1 MAGVIAFIHE
11 WEWVLLAAV
20 AILEISILLNSMH
33 ETRERR
39 HLTREMETTRVELGR
54 ESYVSMKR
62 NALLDANREV
72 CFVSRTVNADVE
84 QPGGYRPE
92 RLYRRGVRYR
102 CITGTDPS
110 KLRDMFELHQ
120 RGVEVRVSPF
130 VILSTFRFHVWDDKG
145 AVLGFSVEAEEDE
158 IRGIEAMNSYFS
170 RMLRQHFEELWVG
183 ATPWEEWAASLLLS
197 ATDSEAPNPIVELTH
212 QWGLSEVDALE
223 LREALA
229 APAPGHP
236 QRLA

>member
-20 AILEISILLNSMH
+20 AVLEISILLNSMH

-72 CFVSRTVNADVE
+72 CFVSRTVNSDVD
-84 QPGGYRPE
+84 QPGGYRTD
-92 RLYRRGVRYR
+92 RLYRPGVRYR

-110 KLRDMFELHQ
+110 RLRDMFELHR

-130 VILSTFRFHVWDDKG
+130 VILSTFRFHTWDDKG

-158 IRGIEAMNSYFS
+158 IRGIEAMNTYFS
-170 RMLRQHFEELWVG
+170 RMLRQHFEELWAS
-183 ATPWEEWAASLLLS
+183 ATPWEAWAAPLLLS
-197 ATDSEAPNPIVELTH
+197 AAAPDATNPVVELTH
-212 QWGLSEVDALE
+212 QWDLSETDALE
-223 LREALA
+223 LHDALA
-229 APAPGHP
+229 AHP
-236 QRLA
+236 